1 MAIHTTPASLRAWR
15 DAFGPGFVTAPSE
28 QTLRIV
34 TAAGPR
40 YKKAN

>member
-1 MAIHTTPASLRAWR
+1 MAIHNTPTSLRAWR

-28 QTLRIV
+28 RTVAIV